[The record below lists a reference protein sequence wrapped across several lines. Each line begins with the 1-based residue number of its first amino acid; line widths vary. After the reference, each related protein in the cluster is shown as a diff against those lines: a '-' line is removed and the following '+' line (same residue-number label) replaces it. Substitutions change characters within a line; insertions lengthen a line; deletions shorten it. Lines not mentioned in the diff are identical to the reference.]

1 MSTPSSSATEA
12 RSLIPAWDFLTVL
25 TSIVAI
31 LTAGVISI
39 YRFDDY
45 KEATL
50 FLATVTMG
58 IVLVLLTTVLA
69 RLAAANHQRY
79 QPNAAGTGD

>member
-1 MSTPSSSATEA
+1 MSSPSSSAA

-39 YRFDDY
+39 HRFDDY
-45 KEATL
+45 KEAIL
-50 FLATVTMG
+50 FLATVMMG

-79 QPNAAGTGD
+79 QPNPADKDD